1 MLPQAPGMRYHDA
14 GNLEAGARIMVAIS
28 IRQLDRD
35 IVELLKLRAVRN
47 KRSLESEVRSILE
60 HAARSDMD
68 AKWERFFAA
77 VDRLN
82 MVTKP
87 GEPLAEEII
96 RDDRDHGHREL

>member
-1 MLPQAPGMRYHDA
+1 MA
-14 GNLEAGARIMVAIS
+14 AIS
-28 IRQLDRD
+28 IRQLDRN
-35 IVELLKLRAVRN
+35 IVELLEFRAVRN
-47 KRSLESEVRSILE
+47 KRSLESEARSILE

-77 VDRLN
+77 VDSLN

-87 GEPLAEEII
+87 GESLAEDLI